1 MPSAVI
7 RADGLGK
14 MYRIGGSVRGYATF
28 RESLSNAVTRWT
40 RFARGGTPWES
51 GKRED
56 FWALRDV
63 SFSISAGDVVGLI
76 GRNGAGKSTLLKLLA
91 GITEPTEGR
100 AEIHGRIGS
109 LLEVGMGFHPELS
122 GGENIYLNGAI
133 LGMPRRT
140 IKRRFDEIVAF
151 AEVERFVDTPVKQ
164 YSSGMHMRLA
174 FSVAAHL
181 ETEVLLVDEVLAV
194 GDLAFQE
201 KCLGKMGDL
210 SRSGRTV
217 LFVSHSLASISNLCR
232 TALWLDQGLL
242 KLEGSVHEV
251 VGSYASSVHGLSAQP
266 LAGRRDRSGDGSVR
280 FEEVRYRNGR
290 GDRVGSVCVGD
301 VVSVEL
307 LYRSRGDEPLEPV
320 STSIVFVNHLGTAV
334 FTCFSDLIR
343 KELKELDPVGRLVC
357 QIPRFPLAPG
367 TYSLTLALIVGGR
380 TADKIRDAATM
391 KVVEGDFFGTGR
403 LPRAENA
410 CVMVDHTWQAEAGQ
424 E

>member
-1 MPSAVI
+1 
-7 RADGLGK
+7 
-14 MYRIGGSVRGYATF
+14 MYRLNGSIRGYTTF
-28 RESLSNAVTRWT
+28 REALSKAVSRWT
-40 RFARGGTPWES
+40 GMTRSEFS
-51 GKRED
+51 GEPGRREE

-63 SFSISAGDVVGLI
+63 SLSVQAGDVVGLI
-76 GRNGAGKSTLLKLLA
+76 GRNGAGKSTLLKVLA
-91 GITEPTEGR
+91 GITEPTAGR

-122 GGENIYLNGAI
+122 GGENIFLNGAI
-133 LGMPRRT
+133 LGMPRIT

-151 AEVERFVDTPVKQ
+151 AEVDRFVDTPVKQ

-217 LFVSHSLASISNLCR
+217 VFVSHSLASISNLCR
-232 TALWLDQGLL
+232 TALWLDQGRP
-242 KLEGSVHEV
+242 KLEGAVREV
-251 VGSYASSVHGLSAQP
+251 VGAYAASVHGLSAQP
-266 LAGRRDRSGDGSVR
+266 LAGRPDRSGDGSVR
-280 FEEVRYRNGR
+280 FEEVRYRNG
-290 GDRVGSVCVGD
+290 GGEQVGSVCVGD
-301 VVSVEL
+301 AVSVEL
-307 LYRSRGDEPLEPV
+307 LYRSRSVDRLEPV

-334 FTCFSDLIR
+334 FTCFSDLVR
-343 KELKELDPVGRLVC
+343 KELKELEPVGRLIC
-357 QIPRFPLAPG
+357 RIPRFPLAPG

-380 TADKIRDAATM
+380 TTDKIRDAATM

-410 CVMVDHTWQAEAGQ
+410 CVMVEHSWQAEAGPG
-424 E
+424 